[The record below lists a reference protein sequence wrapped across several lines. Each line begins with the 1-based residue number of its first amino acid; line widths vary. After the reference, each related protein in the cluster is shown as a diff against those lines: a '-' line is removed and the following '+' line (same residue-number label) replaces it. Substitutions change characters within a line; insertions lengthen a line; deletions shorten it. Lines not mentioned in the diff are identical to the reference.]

1 MGDDD
6 IFSRLGHSNNPLE
19 SNINFLKWKRTT
31 NYTYNCLIQKE
42 ISKKYVTLNWTVSV
56 ELYKALPLTY
66 PLSI

>member
-6 IFSRLGHSNNPLE
+6 IFSRLGHSKNPLE

-42 ISKKYVTLNWTVSV
+42 ISKKCYFKLDSKRRVV
-56 ELYKALPLTY
+56 
-66 PLSI
+66 